1 MKVYAEIAPPRHLL
15 TQRFPGCIIRRLFT
29 CTFVP
34 HKYGNSMGFQSSPIH
49 DMVGLQPSFPL
60 STGCVVALRG
70 DWAIFCHAGSGRVG
84 RVRSLEIFRCGWEL
98 NLGHREGR
106 QWAIHWAIMTRATG
120 TTDSELFHWAIMTQA
135 TWRTDSELSHWA
147 IMVRATW
154 RTDSE
159 LSHWAIMV
167 RATWR
172 TDNELSNWAIMV
184 RPTWRTDSELFHW
197 AIKTRC
203 AIHSVIASPY
213 HGKCGMTYTLLECRG
228 KCIENEEMLIGV
240 DLRNL
245 VDCMRARDPLG
256 HWYTYNIQRSIYITL
271 CWDNI
276 TLW

>member
-1 MKVYAEIAPPRHLL
+1 MVTRHEGLCRNCPPVIFWLSVSQGASLGDFSLALSCPINTVTLWGFSHHLFMIWLDFSLPSRCPQVVWLRWGEIEPFSATLAQDGLAECDPLKYSAVAGNWTWATGRADSE
-15 TQRFPGCIIRRLFT
+15 LF
-29 CTFVP
+29 
-34 HKYGNSMGFQSSPIH
+34 
-49 DMVGLQPSFPL
+49 
-60 STGCVVALRG
+60 
-70 DWAIFCHAGSGRVG
+70 
-84 RVRSLEIFRCGWEL
+84 
-98 NLGHREGR
+98 
-106 QWAIHWAIMTRATG
+106 HWAIMTRATG

-154 RTDSE
+154 RTD
-159 LSHWAIMV
+159 
-167 RATWR
+167 
-172 TDNELSNWAIMV
+172 N
-184 RPTWRTDSELFHW
+184 ELFHW